1 MKNRDRKMDELF
13 AQIDRMAQP
22 VEAQGVGSQASGS
35 QPRRKRRTAQEIA
48 LQRASRR
55 SLAHQQRWKT
65 MSEEQKTK
73 ILANLALGRQL
84 RTDKYS
90 KK

>member
-1 MKNRDRKMDELF
+1 MEELF

-22 VEAQGVGSQASGS
+22 LEAQGGGPAASAS
-35 QPRRKRRTAQEIA
+35 QPSSGRRRRRTAQEIA

-55 SLAHQQRWKT
+55 SLAHQERWKS

-73 ILANLALGRQL
+73 VLANLALSRLL
-84 RTDKYS
+84 RKEKYS